1 MNRKRYLPALVCL
14 LATVCLLAIA
24 MSTMTACGKS
34 KKSSVV
40 GTYHTTKAGDQLV
53 LKADGTYNLVQSAAT
68 GLAGT
73 FSGKWTLKGSKITIK
88 LKNQS
93 TVGKVLSNG
102 TIRDDEGNIW
112 TKK

>member
-34 KKSSVV
+34 KKSSVA
-40 GTYHTTKAGDQLV
+40 GTYHTSRAGDQLV
-53 LKADGTYNLVQSAAT
+53 LKADGTFHLTQTAAT

-88 LKNQS
+88 FKDQS
-93 TVGKVLSNG
+93 SVGKVLSNG
-102 TIRDDEGNIW
+102 TIRDDDGNIW

>member
-53 LKADGTYNLVQSAAT
+53 RKADGTYNLVQSAAT

-102 TIRDDEGNIW
+102 TIRDDDGNIW
-112 TKK
+112 TKR